1 MKFTC
6 ICGKG
11 SRRDSG
17 RGKLKVAAILGRMTP
32 KKVVRADLRPEEEFW
47 EAV

>member
-1 MKFTC
+1 MFVEKDP
-6 ICGKG
+6 
-11 SRRDSG
+11 RRDSG
-17 RGKLKVAAILGRMTP
+17 RGKLRVAAILGRMTP